1 MRRNQEALAAA
12 QRSPDWA
19 SNPFRSGAE
28 ANVAFGD
35 AAILEARG
43 RFREAAVAY
52 ENAERLF
59 RELLTKLSE
68 IPNPP
73 TRSSVEQGAEWMAAR
88 AARVKAREG
97 RLAEAEFDVRR
108 ALVGWL
114 KLSGKYDLNTARII
128 SVFTTILVEQG
139 RYAEAENLARTVIDI
154 YEGLGA
160 ERDSQVFAI
169 SLTQLAGILALQ
181 IAGARP
187 PEPTRCS
194 ITPPRRGSRP
204 ARTRSI
210 SMSRASSL
218 HTTSTT

>member
-1 MRRNQEALAAA
+1 M
-12 QRSPDWA
+12 D
-19 SNPFRSGAE
+19 G
-28 ANVAFGD
+28 
-35 AAILEARG
+35 
-43 RFREAAVAY
+43 
-52 ENAERLF
+52 
-59 RELLTKLSE
+59 
-68 IPNPP
+68 
-73 TRSSVEQGAEWMAAR
+73 AR

-181 IAGARP
+181 NRWREAARAYAMLDHATAAWEQARKDEVDLDVSRILTAYNVNDVSAGVTSAERLLRGRP
-187 PEPTRCS
+187 
-194 ITPPRRGSRP
+194 RGSAKTMQRLHWH
-204 ARTRSI
+204 AGCSRSGFLAQAI
-210 SMSRASSL
+210 KPRLCACSAPPPLSWSRAL
-218 HTTSTT
+218 QRR